1 MLNKRRSGLGSLIP
15 GADLAL
21 EGSVELAP
29 ISSIAVNPFQPRRT
43 FDPKPLEELA
53 DSIRHYGILQPLT
66 VRRCKSGYELIAG
79 ERRLQAARKAGLTE
93 VPVVIR
99 ECDEEGMLV
108 LALVENLQREDLNA
122 IEAAHSYD
130 LLSKGFGFSQAE
142 VAERVGKSRS
152 AVTNAMR
159 LLSLP
164 TPIRLAVADGRLSEG
179 HGRALLSITDPDLQ
193 AEVFKETLAKGLT
206 VRAIESYA
214 PKSSGRRKEQKV
226 SPTKSLDPDLQM
238 VQEALQITLGTR
250 VRFKPGSS
258 ANGGAIEIEYYS
270 IDDLSLI
277 YDKLTPKRQ
286 PDPAG

>member
-179 HGRALLSITDPDLQ
+179 HGRALLAITDPDRQ
-193 AEVFKETLAKGLT
+193 AELFQETLAKGLS
-206 VRAIESYA
+206 VRALESYA
-214 PKSSGRRKEQKV
+214 PKTPGKRKEQKT
-226 SPTKSLDPDLQM
+226 PTKALDPNLQM
-238 VQEALQITLGTR
+238 VQEVLQRTLGAR
-250 VRFKPGSS
+250 VRFKPGST
-258 ANGGAIEIEYYS
+258 ADNGAIELEYYS
-270 IDDLSLI
+270 VEELSSI
-277 YDKLTPKRQ
+277 YDKLSPKRQ
-286 PDPAG
+286 ADPVG